1 MTLNI
6 GNRPPSFSLPA
17 AGGGHALFEP
27 GDGITLVVFTCNH
40 CPYARAWHERIQK
53 VAQDY
58 TGRVTV
64 LQINSNDASRQPLD
78 SFESMEA
85 REAGGDFSSPYL
97 HDEDQSVAKA
107 WDAMVTPDV
116 FIIDAEGELAYHGA
130 PDGSLRRRLCQRGM
144 DQGRTRRPDRRSPG
158 VGAGHEPQR
167 LRHQMEAGERPHHR
181 KPPVERRGPR

>member
-27 GDGITLVVFTCNH
+27 GDGITVVVFTCNH

-64 LQINSNDASRQPLD
+64 LQINSNDSSRQPLD

-97 HDEDQSVAKA
+97 RDEDQSVAKA

-130 PDGSLRRRLCQRGM
+130 PDGSYDDDSANAEWIRSALDDLIAGRRVAEPVTSPKGCGIKWKQASGLTIGS
-144 DQGRTRRPDRRSPG
+144 RP
-158 VGAGHEPQR
+158 
-167 LRHQMEAGERPHHR
+167 
-181 KPPVERRGPR
+181 